1 MSLCHMTVDQIRQAI
16 EAAKRS
22 LDYKAI
28 REDIDMQTA
37 ADHNTRRKVAMIDAL
52 YQLYAYLYSDG
63 DAPTALASQKF
74 NPYDGPDR
82 TNIYY
87 VFKEL
92 KKGMPW
98 EIRRDYLVTP
108 TALTLV
114 MLDTANRLFPSPVVT
129 DAMLTYQGFVNLWTL
144 PRHRPEETE
153 AQAAAKR
160 EDYMRK
166 LANCEE
172 KITAMYERLSA
183 YFASIENPE
192 RDPVKK
198 KIDETH
204 TNAKK
209 IAKKLKIKEN
219 EPALAAKKKA
229 LAIWEK
235 NRHSITLAKK
245 GQKTTYAF
253 VFGKFR
259 RRLER
264 LGIRDAESFK
274 KAIGTAQ
281 KTMRKPPKKTEKTA

>member
-1 MSLCHMTVDQIRQAI
+1 MSLCHMTGDQIRQAI

-22 LDYKAI
+22 LDYNAI

-183 YFASIENPE
+183 YFTSIENPE

-204 TNAKK
+204 MNAKT
-209 IAKKLKIKEN
+209 IARKLKIKED

-235 NRHSITLAKK
+235 NRFAPGLAVK
-245 GQKTTYAF
+245 GRKATYIQVFEKCKTQLA
-253 VFGKFR
+253 
-259 RRLER
+259 R
-264 LGIRDAESFK
+264 LGINDAETFK
-274 KAIGTAQ
+274 NVIAATQKRAQ
-281 KTMRKPPKKTEKTA
+281 RLRQSW